1 LQKAKIL
8 YYDMMG
14 WTEQGIPKQSTLEE
28 LNIAWA
34 ADKISVQ

>member
-1 LQKAKIL
+1 M

-14 WTEQGIPKQSTLEE
+14 WNEQGVPTRTKLEE

-34 ADKISVQ
+34 ADEINVK